1 MINHDNNRSINNKIY
16 LIDKEEGFLRKFKN
30 LISPGGFECK
40 LFSSLNAAMEVISA
54 DPPGLVIL
62 DYYAGPAGDG
72 RGFVNSLLN
81 ENFIIP
87 FIITAD
93 RGDERLAVEM
103 MKLGAADFFLKDENI
118 FNLLPAAVQNIFS
131 KIENEKQVAEIKLKY
146 NRARNYYLNLL
157 EDLSTIIWRCD
168 TQANRDYFNK
178 MWTDFTG
185 RPLEKEIN
193 GGWMTGIH
201 PQDRPDFIKDFSKA
215 FDEKKSFELE
225 YRLARRGGDYR
236 WLIDHGRPFYDMEG
250 NFAGYLGSCVDITDI
265 KLAGE
270 ELIKNNNELEKRVEE
285 RTQKLTEINKALK
298 AEIEE
303 RRQVEAS
310 LALSENKYREL
321 VELSNE
327 GYWVLDKF
335 EKTVFFNQKIIDL
348 LGCCDA
354 ELDSA
359 EPFKFMDSKNSSM
372 LKEKLKKLKTGE
384 RQYGELA
391 FVNKNGMEKIVKVSM
406 SPTLDSESDYNGA
419 LMLLTDITDYKML
432 EEEVRNVRLEIGSH
446 GLFHGV
452 IAKSATM
459 RDIVGK
465 LPVIAENQC
474 NVLLEGDSGT
484 GKSVIARAIHNISDR
499 RNSPFVVVDC
509 GAIPDALLESELFGY
524 MKGAFTDAK
533 TDKPG
538 KLAMAEG
545 GTLFLDEIGEMPLPL
560 QVKLLRIIEE
570 KRYEPLGGVKTMS
583 ADVRIIAAT
592 NKDLKKLIDASKFRE
607 DLYYRLKI
615 VSIKLP
621 PLRERR
627 EDAIAIMMHLMEK
640 LNSAYKKDINLI
652 SEKMRNFITAYNFP
666 GNVRELQN
674 MLEYAFLFIDG
685 NTLDVRHLPP
695 EYQSV
700 PLKTDE
706 SEGKVLSCRFNAG
719 ACISGPRKTCPADI
733 ASPGRNSRQDEE
745 GEKNAI
751 IKTLEKTEGNRV
763 KAAMLLNMSRMQL
776 WRKMK
781 KYRLF

>member
-1 MINHDNNRSINNKIY
+1 MVNYDNDRSVSNKIY
-16 LIDKEEGFLRKFKN
+16 IIDKEEGFSQKIKD

-54 DPPGLVIL
+54 EPPGLVIL
-62 DYYAGPAGDG
+62 DYYAGPADDE

-81 ENFIIP
+81 ESFVIP

-103 MKLGAADFFLKDENI
+103 MKLGAADFFLKDDNL
-118 FNLLPAAVQNIFS
+118 FNFLPAAIQKLFS
-131 KIENEKQVAEIKLKY
+131 KFENEKQVAEIKLKY

-168 TQANRDYFNK
+168 THANRDYFNK

-185 RPLEKEIN
+185 RALEKEIN
-193 GGWMTGIH
+193 GGWMEGIH
-201 PQDRPDFIKDFSKA
+201 PQDRPDFIKGFSKA
-215 FDEKKSFELE
+215 FNEKKSFELE
-225 YRLARRGGDYR
+225 YRLARRGGEYR
-236 WLIDHGRPFYDMEG
+236 WLVDHGRPFYDLEG

-270 ELIKNNNELEKRVEE
+270 KLIKNNNELEKRVEE

-348 LGCCDA
+348 LGFCDA

-359 EPFKFMDSKNSSM
+359 KPFKFMDARNSS
-372 LKEKLKKLKTGE
+372 LLEEKLKKLKTGE

-391 FVNKNGMEKIVKVSM
+391 FVNKNGLEKIVKVSI
-406 SPTLDSESDYNGA
+406 SPTMDSESDYNGA

-432 EEEVRNVRLEIGSH
+432 EEEIRNVRLEIGSH

-452 IAKSATM
+452 IAKSGTM
-459 RDIVGK
+459 RDIVSK

-538 KLAMAEG
+538 KLALAEG

-570 KRYEPLGGVKTMS
+570 KRYEPLGGVKTVS

-592 NKDLKKLIDASKFRE
+592 NKDLKKLIVSAKFRE

-627 EDAIAIMMHLMEK
+627 EDPIAIMMHLMEK
-640 LNSAYKKDINLI
+640 LNSVYKKDINLI
-652 SEKMRNFITAYNFP
+652 SEKMRNFITIYNFP

-700 PLKTDE
+700 SLKTDE
-706 SEGKVLSCRFNAG
+706 EEGKDLSFKFNAG
-719 ACISGPRKTCPADI
+719 GDISGPRKTGPANI
-733 ASPGRNSRQDEE
+733 AALRKHSRPDEE
-745 GEKNAI
+745 DEKNAI
-751 IKTLEKTEGNRV
+751 VKTLENFGGNRV
-763 KAAMLLNMSRMQL
+763 KTARHLKMSRMQL

-781 KYRLF
+781 KYLLN

>member
-1 MINHDNNRSINNKIY
+1 MGTYDNNRLVSNKIY
-16 LIDKEEGFLRKFKN
+16 LIDKEEGFLHKIKD
-30 LISPGGFECK
+30 LISPGGFECR
-40 LFSSLNAAMEVISA
+40 LFSNLNAAVEVISA
-54 DPPGLVIL
+54 EPPGLVIL
-62 DYYAGPAGDG
+62 DYYAGPADAG

-81 ENFIIP
+81 ESFVIP

-103 MKLGAADFFLKDENI
+103 MKLGAADFFLKDDNLY
-118 FNLLPAAVQNIFS
+118 NLLPAAIQKLFS
-131 KIENEKQVAEIKLKY
+131 KIENEKQIAEIKLKY
-146 NRARNYYLNLL
+146 NRARNYYLSLL

-168 TQANRDYFNK
+168 THANRDYFNK

-193 GGWMTGIH
+193 GGWMAGIH
-201 PQDRPDFIKDFSKA
+201 PQDKSGFMKGFSKA
-215 FDEKKSFELE
+215 FNEKKSFELE
-225 YRLARRGGDYR
+225 YRLARRGGEYR
-236 WLIDHGRPFYDMEG
+236 WLVDHGRPFYDLEG

-310 LALSENKYREL
+310 LATSKNKYREL

-359 EPFKFMDSKNSSM
+359 EPFKFMDSRNSSL
-372 LKEKLKKLKTGE
+372 LKEKLKKLRTGE

-391 FVNKNGMEKIVKVSM
+391 FVNKNGLEKIVKVSI

-432 EEEVRNVRLEIGSH
+432 EEEIRNVRLEIGSH

-452 IAKSATM
+452 IAKSGTM

-524 MKGAFTDAK
+524 MRGAFTDAK

-538 KLAMAEG
+538 KLALAEG

-570 KRYEPLGGVKTMS
+570 KRYEPLGGIKTVS
-583 ADVRIIAAT
+583 ADVRVIAAT
-592 NKDLKKLIDASKFRE
+592 NKDLKKQIDASKFRE

-627 EDAIAIMMHLMEK
+627 EDAIAIMMHLIEK
-640 LNSAYKKDINLI
+640 LNSVHKKDINLI

-700 PLKTDE
+700 SLKTDE
-706 SEGKVLSCRFNAG
+706 AECIDLSKRFNDG
-719 ACISGPRKTCPADI
+719 ADISGPRKTCPVNI
-733 ASPGRNSRQDEE
+733 AEPRKHSRPDEE
-745 GEKNAI
+745 DEKNAI
-751 IKTLEKTEGNRV
+751 VKALENFDGNRV
-763 KAAMLLNMSRMQL
+763 KAARYLKMSRMQL

-781 KYRLF
+781 KYLLI